1 MALPVSTLIGLI
13 FDAASLAYQFLKDS
27 GAESPTDPITWG
39 QVMSGGCNYYYLSN
53 QGQTSL
59 VSGTY
64 KLNTNPHS
72 GENYC
77 ITPNFVHK
85 WRLRENPGTKAP
97 SIEYDANGG
106 SITIYS
112 GNMFDLTAYNKDNPD
127 NVQTLYTQGNFD
139 YQYGII
145 TGPSS
150 EIIHYDFNSAGNGGR
165 ISGAAPIFLH
175 GVSCSFTTFPSVN
188 QGGAYGTHVPTIN
201 VAGSNY
207 NYNDIIQLLTDWGN
221 DNKLP
226 EEPPIQTTDL
236 PTWDEQEG
244 EDPGPGPTPEPEDP
258 DTDPEDER
266 DSGSIYYNSI
276 GPVIGGLSS
285 FLTSY
290 GLNASQINALGYNL
304 WSKVISNADA
314 DQMLA
319 NFYKVNNTQ
328 ADYTLTL
335 AEILDYFVSLKWFPF
350 SIRDKCE
357 TITTA
362 EKGIRVGTG
371 ATLIGTNDNLDNTY
385 TLSNPIV
392 YLDGGELWLPY
403 TYNSYMDFEPYT
415 SVSIYVPYCGT
426 QELQPSLVV
435 GRKLNLTYCVDML
448 TGACTA
454 IVMGRGQQG
463 DTEDHLSN
471 FQTPVAVLHGV
482 VGFEIAMTGNTQNA
496 QTRNALTARDNYVYG
511 QINTITSGIAKG
523 IGTAA
528 TGLGA
533 IDLLGGKDYGADLS
547 LGEQI
552 SNFAHDVGKWGFAG
566 TMRDAIKYN
575 GGFASSIMGIGAGL
589 ASGAQIGSA
598 LGNAH
603 GQKVLYENQLPFIY
617 GTQPLII
624 GSNSNMS
631 SLILPQKAFIQIRR
645 RNRLKATNY
654 YLSNGY
660 AEARTYKL
668 NQVGGFTKCL
678 NPKLDFTATEAELNE
693 IYELLSTGVYLPL
706 VEEDKG
712 N

>member
-1 MALPVSTLIGLI
+1 MALPVSTIIGLI
-13 FDAASLAYQFLKDS
+13 FDAAGLVYQFLKDS
-27 GAESPTDPITWG
+27 GADSPTEPIVWG

-64 KLNTNPHS
+64 NINTNPHD

-85 WRLRENPGTKAP
+85 WRLRENPGTTAP
-97 SIEYDANGG
+97 SIEYNTNGG
-106 SITIYS
+106 DITIYS
-112 GNMFDLTAYNKDNPD
+112 GRMFDLTAYNVDNPD
-127 NVQTLYTQGNFD
+127 DVRTLYSSGS

-145 TGPSS
+145 TGPSY

-165 ISGAAPIFLH
+165 FDGAAPIFMH

-188 QGGAYGTHVPTIN
+188 EGGVYGTHVPTIN
-201 VAGSNY
+201 IAGGNY
-207 NYNDIIQLLTDWGN
+207 NYNDILQLLTDWGN

-226 EEPPIQTTDL
+226 EDPPIQTTDL
-236 PTWDEQEG
+236 PTWEEQE
-244 EDPGPGPTPEPEDP
+244 EEPEPGPTPEPEDP
-258 DTDPEDER
+258 DSDPEEESDN
-266 DSGSIYYNSI
+266 GNINYNNVS
-276 GPVIGGLSS
+276 PVIGGLSS

-290 GLNASQINALGYNL
+290 GLNASQINALGYDL
-304 WSKVISNADA
+304 WSKVISSADS

-350 SIRDKCE
+350 SIKDKCE

-426 QELQPSLVV
+426 QELQPSLVI
-435 GRKLNLTYCVDML
+435 GRKLKLTYCVDML

-454 IVMGRGQQG
+454 VVMGQGQQG
-463 DTEDHLSN
+463 DSPEHLSN
-471 FQTPVAVLHGV
+471 FQTPVAVLHGI

-496 QTRNALTARDNYVYG
+496 QTRNALAARDNYVYG
-511 QINTITSGIAKG
+511 QFNSIASGVSKG

-528 TGLGA
+528 TGLSA
-533 IDLLGGKDYGADLS
+533 MNLLEGKNYGADLS
-547 LGEQI
+547 LNEQL
-552 SNFAHDVGKWGFAG
+552 SNFAYDVGNLGFGGA
-566 TMRDAIKYN
+566 MSEVMKYN
-575 GGFASSIMGIGAGL
+575 KGFGSSLTSVGTGL

-598 LGNAH
+598 LGNAY

-617 GTQPLII
+617 GTQPLIV

-631 SLILPQKAFIQIRR
+631 SLILPQKAFVQIRR

-660 AEARTYKL
+660 TEARTYKL
-668 NQVGGFTKCL
+668 NQLGGFTKCL
-678 NPKLDFTATEAELNE
+678 NPKLDFAATETELNE

-706 VEEDKG
+706 VEEEE

>member
-1 MALPVSTLIGLI
+1 MALPVATLIGLI
-13 FDAASLAYQFLKDS
+13 FDAASLAYEFLRDS
-27 GAESPTDPITWG
+27 GAESPTDPIIWG
-39 QVMSGGCNYYYLSN
+39 QVMSGGCNYYYLSK

-85 WRLRENPGTKAP
+85 WRLRENPRTKAP
-97 SIEYDANGG
+97 SIEYGAEGG
-106 SITIYS
+106 DITIYS

-127 NVQTLYTQGNFD
+127 DVQTLYTQGNFD
-139 YQYGII
+139 YQYGTI

-201 VAGSNY
+201 VAGSSY

-226 EEPPIQTTDL
+226 EDPPIQTTDL
-236 PTWDEQEG
+236 PTWEEQG
-244 EDPGPGPTPEPEDP
+244 EEPEPGPTPEPEDP
-258 DTDPEDER
+258 DSDPEEES
-266 DSGSIYYNSI
+266 DSGNINYNSVS
-276 GPVIGGLSS
+276 PVIGGLSS

-290 GLNASQINALGYNL
+290 GLNASQINTLGYNL
-304 WSKVISNADA
+304 WSKVISSADS

-435 GRKLNLTYCVDML
+435 GRKLKLTYCVDML

-463 DTEDHLSN
+463 DSEEHLSN

-496 QTRNALTARDNYVYG
+496 QTRNALAARDNYYMG
-511 QINTITSGIAKG
+511 QWQIISGG
-523 IGTAA
+523 IMNIGKAN
-528 TGLGA
+528 A
-533 IDLLGGKDYGADLS
+533 IS
-547 LGEQI
+547 
-552 SNFAHDVGKWGFAG
+552 
-566 TMRDAIKYN
+566 
-575 GGFASSIMGIGAGL
+575 
-589 ASGAQIGSA
+589 SA
-598 LGNAH
+598 LGNLSGGYDSGMSMNNIKDFFTDVRSSGLGKALSEAKEWNA
-603 GQKVLYENQLPFIY
+603 GLYNSGVSAAAGFGVGASVAKTIADPIGNKITYENQLPFTY
-617 GTQPLII
+617 GTQPLIV

-631 SLILPQKAFIQIRR
+631 SLILPQKAFVQIRR

-668 NQVGGFTKCL
+668 NQLGGFTKCL
-678 NPKLDFTATEAELNE
+678 NPKLDFAATEKELNE
-693 IYELLSTGVYLPL
+693 IYGLLSTGVYLPL